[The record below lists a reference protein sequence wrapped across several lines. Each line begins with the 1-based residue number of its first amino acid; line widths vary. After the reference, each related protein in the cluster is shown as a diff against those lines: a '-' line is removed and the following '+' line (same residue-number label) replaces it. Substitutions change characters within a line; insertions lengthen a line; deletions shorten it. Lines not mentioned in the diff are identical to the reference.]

1 MHSLMLLAAAL
12 GYVAASIAFARSF
25 SSARSPG
32 ASRAPLVVLT
42 LAFALHTADLLFEI
56 MNAGVL
62 PVATFAGGFS
72 FFAWLLVG
80 LYLALQASMGLAVIG
95 VLVSPLAFVAATL
108 AVLVGGDDVA
118 VPPALRSPWLTVH
131 VTLAFLGNA
140 VFALAFAV
148 SAAFLLQQNLLKSRR
163 GGAILH
169 RLPAVQ
175 TLDRLSLVF
184 LLWGFPLLTLGIVT
198 GGFWSM
204 SASGK
209 FWTGEPR
216 EILAVLTWLLYAGL
230 LQLRLLGGLHGRRAA
245 TWTIASFALLLASYL
260 VVNLLQIGG
269 RHGQGRADELTQGWA
284 PAAGIATE
292 AEAACAT
299 SVACTIPAAPAEQPS
314 TLTEHAPSVAGRRGS
329 AAEQPK

>member
-1 MHSLMLLAAAL
+1 MHTMMLMAAAL

-25 SSARSPG
+25 SSAKAPG
-32 ASRAPLVVLT
+32 ESRVPIFLLVG
-42 LAFALHTADLLFEI
+42 AFGLHTVDLVLEVLK
-56 MNAGVL
+56 AGVL

-80 LYLALQASMGLAVIG
+80 VYLAAQAWMSLAVIG
-95 VLVSPLAFVAATL
+95 VLVSPLAFLAAMADL
-108 AVLVGGDDVA
+108 LVRGDDVA
-118 VPPALRSPWLTVH
+118 VPEALRSPWLTVH

-148 SAAFLLQQNLLKSRR
+148 SAAFLLQQNFLKSKR
-163 GGAILH
+163 GGPLVH

-204 SASGK
+204 SATGH
-209 FWTGEPR
+209 FWSWEAR

-230 LQLRLLGGLHGRRAA
+230 LQLRLLGGLHGRKAA
-245 TWTIASFALLLASYL
+245 GWTIGAFALLLASYL
-260 VVNLLQIGG
+260 FVNLLQVGG
-269 RHGQGRADELTQGWA
+269 RHGRGVTGDVAPSTA
-284 PAAGIATE
+284 PPAASALAGE
-292 AEAACAT
+292 SDPRRRDPKEGAE
-299 SVACTIPAAPAEQPS
+299 
-314 TLTEHAPSVAGRRGS
+314 
-329 AAEQPK
+329 

>member
-1 MHSLMLLAAAL
+1 MHTMMLMAAAL

-25 SSARSPG
+25 SSAKAPG
-32 ASRAPLVVLT
+32 ESRVPIFLLVG
-42 LAFALHTADLLFEI
+42 AFGLHTVDLVLEVLK
-56 MNAGVL
+56 AGVL

-80 LYLALQASMGLAVIG
+80 VYLAAQAWMSLAVIG
-95 VLVSPLAFVAATL
+95 VLVSPLAFLAAMADL
-108 AVLVGGDDVA
+108 LVRGDDVA
-118 VPPALRSPWLTVH
+118 VPEALRSPWLTVH

-148 SAAFLLQQNLLKSRR
+148 SAAFLLQQNFLKSKR
-163 GGAILH
+163 GGPLVH

-204 SASGK
+204 SATGH
-209 FWTGEPR
+209 FWSWEAR

-230 LQLRLLGGLHGRRAA
+230 LQLRLLGGLHGRKAA
-245 TWTIASFALLLASYL
+245 GWTIGAFALLLASYL
-260 VVNLLQIGG
+260 FVNLLQVGG
-269 RHGQGRADELTQGWA
+269 RHGRGVTGDVAPSTAPPAASA
-284 PAAGIATE
+284 PAGE
-292 AEAACAT
+292 
-299 SVACTIPAAPAEQPS
+299 SDP
-314 TLTEHAPSVAGRRGS
+314 GRRDPKEG
-329 AAEQPK
+329 AE

>member
-1 MHSLMLLAAAL
+1 VTEALLLRLALLLYLAGTVCGGLSLMNPRDAMRRATSFTLAAGFLLQGA
-12 GYVAASIAFARSF
+12 GIIVRSF
-25 SSARSPG
+25 EVGTIAV
-32 ASRAPLVVLT
+32 AS
-42 LAFALHTADLLFEI
+42 LADQGSLFAC
-56 MNAGVL
+56 
-62 PVATFAGGFS
+62 
-72 FFAWLLVG
+72 LLVG
-80 LYLALQASMGLAVIG
+80 VYLLAQ
-95 VLVSPLAFVAATL
+95 FRYRL
-108 AVLVGGDDVA
+108 AVLGAMVGPIGFVGALGALVA
-118 VPPALRSPWLTVH
+118 HGGAQDVPPFLKSPWLPVH

-163 GGAILH
+163 GGAIVH
-169 RLPAVQ
+169 RLPAIQ

-204 SASGK
+204 SAAGH

-260 VVNLLQIGG
+260 LVNLLQIGG
-269 RHGQGRADELTQGWA
+269 RHGRGRAEELTNAHASSLVATRPADACEAGDA
-284 PAAGIATE
+284 CSIPVSPPDVAAAGGD
-292 AEAACAT
+292 
-299 SVACTIPAAPAEQPS
+299 S
-314 TLTEHAPSVAGRRGS
+314 
-329 AAEQPK
+329 K

>member
-1 MHSLMLLAAAL
+1 MHTLMLLAAAL

-25 SSARSPG
+25 SSPRAPG
-32 ASRAPLVVLT
+32 ESRAPVLLLT
-42 LAFALHTADLLFEI
+42 GAFALHTIDLLREI
-56 MNAGVL
+56 VGSGVL

-80 LYLALQASMGLAVIG
+80 LYLGLQARMSLAVVG
-95 VLVSPLAFVAATL
+95 VLVSPLAFLAAI
-108 AVLVGGDDVA
+108 ADVLLRGDDVA
-118 VPPALRSPWLTVH
+118 VPEALRSPWLAVH

-148 SAAFLLQQNLLKSRR
+148 SAAFLLQQNRLKSRR
-163 GGAILH
+163 SGSLVH
-169 RLPAVQ
+169 RLPAIQ

-204 SASGK
+204 SAAGH

-245 TWTIASFALLLASYL
+245 AWTIAAFALLLASYL
-260 VVNLLQIGG
+260 VVNLLGIGG
-269 RHGQGRADELTQGWA
+269 RHGQGLASEMTPG
-284 PAAGIATE
+284 PAAGSE
-292 AEAACAT
+292 
-299 SVACTIPAAPAEQPS
+299 
-314 TLTEHAPSVAGRRGS
+314 RGAS
-329 AAEQPK
+329 GQASERQRA

>member
-1 MHSLMLLAAAL
+1 MMLLAAAF

-25 SSARSPG
+25 SSARAPG
-32 ASRAPLVVLT
+32 ASRVPLAVLSF
-42 LAFALHTADLLFEI
+42 AFALHTADLLTEVAR
-56 MNAGVL
+56 AGVL

-108 AVLVGGDDVA
+108 DILVRGDDVA
-118 VPPALRSPWLTVH
+118 VPAALRSPWLTVH

-204 SASGK
+204 SAAGR

-260 VVNLLQIGG
+260 VINILQIGG
-269 RHGQGRADELTQGWA
+269 RHGQGRADSLSVHT
-284 PAAGIATE
+284 PAAATT
-292 AEAACAT
+292 A
-299 SVACTIPAAPAEQPS
+299 AAPVPS
-314 TLTEHAPSVAGRRGS
+314 G
-329 AAEQPK
+329 AAAK

>member
-25 SSARSPG
+25 SSARAPG
-32 ASRAPLVVLT
+32 ASRAPLVALVF
-42 LAFALHTADLLFEI
+42 AFALHTADLILEVI
-56 MNAGVL
+56 GAGAL

-80 LYLALQASMGLAVIG
+80 LYLALQSSMGLAVIG
-95 VLVSPLAFVAATL
+95 VLVSPLAFVAAML
-108 AVLVGGDDVA
+108 AVVTGGNDVA
-118 VPPALRSPWLTVH
+118 VPADLRSPWLTVH

-163 GGAILH
+163 GGSIVH

-204 SASGK
+204 TAAGR

-245 TWTIASFALLLASYL
+245 TWTIGSFALLLASYL
-260 VVNLLQIGG
+260 AVNILQIGG
-269 RHGQGRADELTQGWA
+269 RHGQGRADELTGRWA
-284 PAAGIATE
+284 PAAVLATD
-292 AEAACAT
+292 AEAAACGASLECSIPPGEAGT
-299 SVACTIPAAPAEQPS
+299 PPVAASEP
-314 TLTEHAPSVAGRRGS
+314 LR
-329 AAEQPK
+329 